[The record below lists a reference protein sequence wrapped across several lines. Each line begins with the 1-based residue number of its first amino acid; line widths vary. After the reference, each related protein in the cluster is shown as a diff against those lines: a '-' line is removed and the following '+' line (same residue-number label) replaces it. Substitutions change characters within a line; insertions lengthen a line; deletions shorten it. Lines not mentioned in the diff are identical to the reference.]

1 MGKRIGC
8 VWIPPAPPAVISIIA
23 AVVMALLLT
32 GVI

>member
-8 VWIPPAPPAVISIIA
+8 VFLPPPAVLVIA
-23 AVVMALLLT
+23 GIVIALLLT